1 MSAARLALAVAPVA
15 VAPRGSWL
23 AGAAGAVAGVLQMAG
38 ALKTAPPLAGLPFD
52 LTLACLVLLLP
63 LVALL
68 LATRR
73 WDVSPG
79 LALPLAAAALL
90 WLWLVVAGSWSASRL
105 VLAQKLPELAL
116 AGPAMLAAG
125 LLVGAEPVARAALCR
140 VTLGIGLL
148 LGALVGWGALGG
160 WQALV
165 QGQDPDQARVH
176 YQLAGLAMA
185 TAAALA
191 ALAAAEARGLR
202 RLAWLLV
209 VLGLGA
215 AALLPGGRTA
225 LAALVLGVVLV
236 PALGLGRRA
245 GLAWLLA
252 MLAVLAA
259 GAAWL
264 LLHPA
269 LAEGLR
275 TLERLTSEPAGLEA
289 RQGLWQAALDWG
301 GLAAPWGLGTGGFTI
316 AAGHGE
322 WRGLYPHNHALEALA
337 EGGLPGLV
345 LWLGAFGG
353 AALAMV
359 ALAPQAGPGRL
370 ARIAALVLPVAMT
383 ILVSTDLG
391 NRMAWFALGLA
402 LSLGLRMRRDV

>member
-359 ALAPQAGPGRL
+359 ALAPQAGPGLL